1 MPGKAR
7 KRVGVDVLAMLV
19 KNRLASEKAEQ
30 SLAMATMRCARI
42 TAIMAAQKGLIPWN
56 EVDDIAQATVLRA
69 WEYLGHWNA
78 TKGAWTTYVS
88 RIARSVIGDYGR
100 RTGRRKMAEDGYREL
115 TQEEGRQEDGLW
127 SKLSKLRKE
136 V

>member
-19 KNRLASEKAEQ
+19 KNHLASEDGEN
-30 SLAMATMRCARI
+30 SLAAATMKCARI
-42 TAIMAAQKGLIPWN
+42 TAIMAAQKGLIPWD

-88 RIARSVIGDYGR
+88 RIAQSVIGDYGR
-100 RTGRRKMAEDGYREL
+100 RTGRRQMAEDGYREIN
-115 TQEEGRQEDGLW
+115 QEEGRQED
-127 SKLSKLRKE
+127 E
-136 V
+136 